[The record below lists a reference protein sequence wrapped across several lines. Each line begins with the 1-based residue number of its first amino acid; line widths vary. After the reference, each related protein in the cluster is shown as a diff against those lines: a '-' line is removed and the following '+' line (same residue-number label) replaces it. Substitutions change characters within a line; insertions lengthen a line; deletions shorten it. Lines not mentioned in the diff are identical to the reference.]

1 MHSNALVSYSL
12 LHLGHTLILVIYFP
26 SQSISLPHLMQT
38 IGLDSLLWNI
48 ISVPQSGLPQRYVRL
63 PKDCSNPLTMA
74 SNTLI
79 RWLSVSGDTLLV
91 GLKLGNFESL
101 FASLLAFKLLTL
113 FIRYLYNLVL
123 ENIITESM

>member
-12 LHLGHTLILVIYFP
+12 LHLGHTLILVIYSP

-74 SNTLI
+74 SNILI

-91 GLKLGNFESL
+91 GLKLGNAESL
-101 FASLLAFKLLTL
+101 FASFLAFKLLSL
-113 FIRYLYNLVL
+113 FIRYLLQF
-123 ENIITESM
+123 IT